1 MTPFEVGI
9 ILFITFGVLLVCG
22 LPISISIGISSIA
35 AAYLSIGKVH
45 TVAQFSAQRMFSG
58 IDSFALLAIPFFV
71 LAGNI
76 MNQGGIAL
84 RLINLAKALAGRLP
98 GALVHAN
105 IIANMFFG
113 AISGSSVAA
122 AAAVGGTMGPIQEKE
137 GYPREFCAA
146 ANIASAPAGFLI
158 PPSNLMI
165 VFSLVSGGT
174 SIAALFIAGYIPG
187 ILMGLGL
194 MLYVYIVAKRR
205 KYPVYPSLTW
215 SQFGKVLWE
224 ALFSLLL
231 IVIVIGGI
239 ICGFFTATEG
249 AAVAVVYAAGLSV
262 IYGTLTAGQFWNASV
277 KAAHTTG
284 VVLFLIGASSVLS
297 WIMSYTGIPSA
308 ISAGILSLSDNW
320 FVVMLLINLC
330 LAIIGTFMDVTP
342 AILIFTPIFMPV
354 ALQLGMDPVHFG
366 IMFIFNMCIGNMT
379 PPVGSVLF
387 VGCSIAKLRIEQ
399 VIRPLLP
406 FFFVLL
412 GLLMLVTYIPQLSL
426 FLPKLFGVM

>member
-1 MTPFEVGI
+1 MTPLEVGI
-9 ILFITFGVLLVCG
+9 ILFVTFGILLASG
-22 LPISISIGISSIA
+22 LPISVSIGMSSLV
-35 AAYLSIGKVH
+35 AAYLSIGKAN

-84 RLINLAKALAGRLP
+84 RLINLAKAMAGRLP
-98 GALVHAN
+98 GALIHAN

-137 GYPREFCAA
+137 GYPKEFCAA

-158 PPSNLMI
+158 PPSGPMI

-187 ILMGLGL
+187 ILMGLSL
-194 MLYVYIVAKRR
+194 MVYVYFVSKKRG
-205 KYPVYPSLTW
+205 YPVYPSITW
-215 SQFGKVLWE
+215 MEFGSVLWK
-224 ALFSLLL
+224 AFFSLMLVI
-231 IVIVIGGI
+231 IVIV
-239 ICGFFTATEG
+239 CGLFTATEG
-249 AAVAVVYAAGLSV
+249 AAVAVVYAAVLSV
-262 IYGTLTAGQFWNASV
+262 IYRSLTWKQFWDATV
-277 KAAHTTG
+277 KAAHTTA
-284 VVLFLIGASSVLS
+284 VVLFLIGSSSIMS
-297 WIMSYTGIPSA
+297 WIMSYTGIPNA
-308 ISAGILSLSDNW
+308 ISDSILRLSDNW
-320 FVVMLLINLC
+320 FVVMLLINIC

-342 AILIFTPIFMPV
+342 AILIFTPIFMPI
-354 ALQLGMDPVHFG
+354 ALKLGMDPVHFG
-366 IMFIFNMCIGNMT
+366 VMFIFNMCLGNMT

-399 VIRPLLP
+399 VVRPLLP
-406 FFFVLL
+406 FFGVLL
-412 GLLMLVTYIPQLSL
+412 FDLLFVTYIPQLSL

>member
-1 MTPFEVGI
+1 MTPLEVGI
-9 ILFITFGVLLVCG
+9 ILFITFGILLASG
-22 LPISISIGISSIA
+22 LPISVAIGVSSLT
-35 AAYLSIGKVH
+35 AAYLSIGKAH

-98 GALVHAN
+98 GALIHAN

-137 GYPREFCAA
+137 GYPRDFCAA

-158 PPSNLMI
+158 PPSNPMI

-187 ILMGLGL
+187 ILMGLSL
-194 MLYVYIVAKRR
+194 MVYVYFVAKKRN
-205 KYPVYPSLTW
+205 YPVYPSLTW
-215 SQFGKVLWE
+215 LGFGKVLWE

-231 IVIVIGGI
+231 IIIVIGGI

-249 AAVAVVYAAGLSV
+249 AAVAVVYAACLSV
-262 IYGTLTAGQFWNASV
+262 VYRSLTLRQFWDASV
-277 KAAHTTG
+277 KAAHTTA
-284 VVLFLIGASSVLS
+284 VVLFLIGASSIMS
-297 WIMSYTGIPSA
+297 WIMSYTGIPNA
-308 ISAGILSLSDNW
+308 ISAAILRLSDNW
-320 FVVMLLINLC
+320 FVVMLLINVC

-342 AILIFTPIFMPV
+342 AILIFTPIFMPIAV
-354 ALQLGMDPVHFG
+354 QLGVDPVHFG
-366 IMFIFNMCIGNMT
+366 IIFIFNMCLGNMT

-406 FFFVLL
+406 FFAVLL
-412 GLLMLVTYIPQLSL
+412 LDLMLVTYLPKLSL
-426 FLPKLFGVM
+426 FLPRLFGVM